1 MAANVSGRMTT
12 LLVALA
18 VVIPA
23 TVGAAT
29 PSAQADAAA
38 LQGPLPWNYEGV
50 KPRPAQPT
58 LLGGACPSTTPT
70 PRVLLAGDSWAQ
82 YMWDDNA
89 HNITFDKYGQADKRA
104 VSRSLG
110 SNPGA
115 NYPGP
120 EYAISGSEAREWV
133 DTANYPWVANV
144 VAELNANPTID
155 SVMFSLGGNDI
166 LAGKSGGGFYKD
178 MDLDVAGSKE
188 ALFATIL
195 GNSTTIT
202 DAFTAVRSNVDVLV
216 SSYEYP
222 NFNVTTLFCGIYACP
237 KRRDLSRD
245 PDGALITDAEINAMN
260 IDVETRRIALTN
272 ANPRLHFDNGDG
284 EMHYFYGDGVSAP
297 GVLSLPGQ
305 IAPLYAP
312 FPGGNPLR
320 PALRSNFRVT
330 AGFISADPIHLNPAG
345 YLYKVAVQTDAYF
358 FPKFRGMVSTTL
370 QSVGGNQDGWTDG
383 VTMGTDTVRMGDDG
397 TRLTRGIVTFDTTTI
412 PADRIIESASIYLLR
427 DAGTGTNPF
436 TSGNLGLP
444 RLDVAGQFGAP
455 QVEPGDAT
463 APATV
468 SDAGCFVGSANAK
481 YYALRIDLTPAA
493 IAAIRRDG
501 ITQFRVQFSNVN
513 PGTDRVNFSAGDAVL
528 APTEWVS
535 TPSLVEEVQGDGSVR
550 TVEVETVSVA
560 NRGLADLLGSAKPFL
575 DIRYVDND
583 SIFKNGFDDAV
594 PVTANR

>member
-1 MAANVSGRMTT
+1 MAIAAASP
-12 LLVALA
+12 ALA
-18 VVIPA
+18 GV
-23 TVGAAT
+23 AAA
-29 PSAQADAAA
+29 PAQADAAA
-38 LQGPLPWNYEGV
+38 LKGPFPWNYEGI

-89 HNITFDKYGQADKRA
+89 HNITFDKFGQADKLA

-115 NYPGP
+115 NYTGP

-133 DTANYPWVANV
+133 DTANYPWIANV
-144 VAELNANPTID
+144 AAELNANPSID
-155 SVMFSLGGNDI
+155 SIMFSLGGNDI

-178 MDLDVAGSKE
+178 MNLDVPGSKE

-195 GNSTTIT
+195 ANSTTIT
-202 DAFTAVRSNVDVLV
+202 NAFTAVRPNVDVLV

-245 PDGALITDAEINAMN
+245 PDGALITDIEINTMN
-260 IDVETRRIALTN
+260 IDVETQRIAWTN
-272 ANPRLHFDNGDG
+272 ANTRLHFDNGDG
-284 EMHYFYGDGVSAP
+284 EMHYFYGDGVAAP
-297 GVLSLPGQ
+297 GALARPGQ
-305 IAPLYAP
+305 MAPLYTP

-320 PALRSNFRVT
+320 PSLRSNFRLT

-358 FPKFRGMVSTTL
+358 FPRFRGAVSTTL
-370 QSVGGNQDGWTDG
+370 QSLGGNQDGWTDG
-383 VTMGTDTVRMGDDG
+383 VSVGTDTIRMGDDG
-397 TRLTRGIVTFDTTTI
+397 TRLTHGVVTFDTSTI
-412 PADRIIESASIYLLR
+412 PPDETIESASIYLLQ
-427 DAGTGTNPF
+427 DARSGTNPF
-436 TSGNLGLP
+436 TSGNLGAP

-455 QVEPGDAT
+455 QVEPSDAT
-463 APATV
+463 APATA

-528 APTEWVS
+528 APAELVS
-535 TPSLVEEVQGDGSVR
+535 TLSTIDEVQGDGSIR
-550 TVEVETVSVA
+550 NREVDAVSVA

-575 DIRYVDND
+575 DIRYADND
-583 SIFKNGFDDAV
+583 TLFKNGFDGAV
-594 PVTANR
+594 PVAAHQ